1 MGYYSDV
8 AIVLNNN
15 AKKMV
20 DEQAKENEELRT
32 LLDVATITKEKDG
45 CRMYV
50 WNDIKWYNNN
60 GIDEL
65 EDCLDNIKECEFIYH
80 IIGEDLEDVST
91 QGFFWHNPFEC
102 KIVRRIEFT
111 E

>member
-1 MGYYSDV
+1 
-8 AIVLNNN
+8 
-15 AKKMV
+15 MV
-20 DEQAKENEELRT
+20 DERAKESEELRT

-50 WNDIKWYNNN
+50 WNDIKWYNRN

-65 EDCLDNIKECEFIYH
+65 EDCLENIREGEFIYH
-80 IIGEDLEDVST
+80 IIGEDLEDIST
-91 QGFFWHNPFEC
+91 QGLFWHNPFEC
-102 KIVRRIEFT
+102 KIIRRIEFT